1 MARHHA
7 TGGGFGSS
15 MGGETGSTAAQ
26 QTRLNDGGWQKAGVS
41 LTSGDS
47 GRRLTAAW
55 VPLCTG
61 YRHFLNQQ

>member
-7 TGGGFGSS
+7 AGGGFGSS

-26 QTRLNDGGWQKAGVS
+26 QTRFNNYGWQNAGVS
-41 LTSGDS
+41 LSS
-47 GRRLTAAW
+47 YHKGRGFTAAW
-55 VPLCTG
+55 GRLCAG